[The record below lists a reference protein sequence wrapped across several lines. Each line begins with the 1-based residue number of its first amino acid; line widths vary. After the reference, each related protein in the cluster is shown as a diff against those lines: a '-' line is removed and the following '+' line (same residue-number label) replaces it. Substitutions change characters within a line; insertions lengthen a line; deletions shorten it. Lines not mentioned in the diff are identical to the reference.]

1 MDSGGTYDEEGVSIM
16 GAIAWGAL
24 ALLAF
29 SVWATWKAYGEAGAI
44 AWFAFCI
51 AVYMLACYKSNDIAP
66 KG

>member
-1 MDSGGTYDEEGVSIM
+1 M

-24 ALLAF
+24 SLLAF